1 MTLLG
6 GPLSPI
12 GWSVGWI
19 ELPKDDVLSALLAW
33 RRKLGQSPAVDHLS
47 EPWPACLGRLD
58 PLEAQWTTELV
69 LPHGPDWTCYLNND
83 LGGGD
88 PFPAVGY
95 LSKVLGRR
103 AVIAV
108 HHPPTPPGH
117 ASTQFQLFG
126 PDGEPPLMYLRT
138 LAAHAEDGRWT
149 WDVSGVPQPYER
161 PERYTRR
168 LKRERLDRPLLVE
181 YLAALGIPV
190 DDDTSYGSA
199 TVVRQRFRWGTRKQ
213 SLAQVRQSWGLA
225 GPG

>member
-1 MTLLG
+1 MGALLG
-6 GPLSPI
+6 GPRSPI

-33 RRKLGQSPAVDHLS
+33 RRKLGQAPALDQVT

-69 LPHGPDWTCYLNND
+69 VAHGPDWTCYLNND
-83 LGGGD
+83 SGGGD
-88 PFPAVGY
+88 PFPAMGY
-95 LSKVLGRR
+95 LSRNLGRR

-108 HHPPTPPGH
+108 HQPRIPVGH

-138 LAAHAEDGRWT
+138 LAANAEDGRWS
-149 WDVSGVPQPYER
+149 WDEYGVPQPYEK

-168 LKRERLDRPLLVE
+168 LIRERLDRALLVE
-181 YLAALGIPV
+181 YLAALGIPA
-190 DDDTSYGSA
+190 DDDTSYGPA
-199 TVVRQRFRWGTRKQ
+199 TVVRQRFRPGSRKQ
-213 SLAQVRQSWGLA
+213 SLAEAQASLGL
-225 GPG
+225 G

>member
-1 MTLLG
+1 MNLLG

-19 ELPKDDVLSALLAW
+19 EVAADDMLAALLAW
-33 RRKLGQSPAVDHLS
+33 RRQLGQAPATARVR

-58 PLEAQWTTELV
+58 PLRSPWTTELLV
-69 LPHGPDWTCYLNND
+69 AHGSDWTCYLNNGLD
-83 LGGGD
+83 GGD
-88 PFPAVGY
+88 PFPAVGH
-95 LSKVLGRR
+95 LSTTLGRR

-108 HHPPTPPGH
+108 HRPPTPVGH

-126 PDGEPPLMYLRT
+126 PDGEPPLRYLRT
-138 LAAHAEDGRWT
+138 LAADAEDGRWT
-149 WDVSGVPQPYER
+149 WQESGVPQPYEQ

-168 LKRERLDRPLLVE
+168 LKRERLDRPLLVD

-199 TVVRQRFRWGTRKQ
+199 TVVRQRFAWRTRKQ
-213 SLAQVRQSWGLA
+213 SLAQAREAWGL
-225 GPG
+225 P